1 MDNVN
6 VSTRDVTFYAQK
18 SNMQS
23 AYIKNCKFEEEDGT
37 TVCIDKDVTKTIPQY
52 GYDVIVEKCSNIRS
66 LQGLSTL
73 SEPGKYD
80 KYNMLDVGEIKIVN
94 CTFPMQPFYLNCAK
108 ATSFVMKD
116 CAPSQELTGAS
127 FGDCEIDKVVIE
139 NSVLSSV
146 WVDGVSEIA
155 GSGGLYTTGAKI
167 KSMVLDNVGFRGG
180 LQFNCEK
187 GGYVGSLIIRNCT
200 ESLSIE
206 TAEPMDVSL
215 ENCTFE
221 HISEWGAENIY
232 HITNCVFRFDKSIT
246 SFVGT
251 AKQLEELLNAM

>member
-1 MDNVN
+1 
-6 VSTRDVTFYAQK
+6 
-18 SNMQS
+18 MQS
-23 AYIKNCKFEEEDGT
+23 AYIKNCTFEETDGT
-37 TVCIDKDVTKTIPQY
+37 TIHIDKDVTKTIPQY

-116 CAPSQELTGAS
+116 CAPSQEQTGAS

-139 NSVLSSV
+139 NSVLSF
-146 WVDGVSEIA
+146 VDVGGVSEIL

-167 KSMVLDNVGFRGG
+167 KSMVLDNVGFSGG
-180 LQFNCEK
+180 LQFDCDK

-200 ESLSIE
+200 ESLSIK
-206 TAEPMDVSL
+206 TAEPIDVSL

-221 HISEWGAENIY
+221 HFSEWGAENIY
-232 HITNCVFRFDKSIT
+232 HITNCVSLLYNKSIT

-251 AKQLEELLNAM
+251 AKQLEDLLNAM